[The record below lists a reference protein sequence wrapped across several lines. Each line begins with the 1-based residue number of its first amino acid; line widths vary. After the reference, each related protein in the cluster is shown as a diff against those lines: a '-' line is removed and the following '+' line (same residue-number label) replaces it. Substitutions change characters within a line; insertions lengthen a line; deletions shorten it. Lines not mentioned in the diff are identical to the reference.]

1 MKKLAVF
8 NYRCLVVG
16 ENFSYGFLGSGKTD
30 TLQRTGLH
38 DHFTVIIRQLVKCG
52 KTLSAVLASEV

>member
-1 MKKLAVF
+1 MV
-8 NYRCLVVG
+8 
-16 ENFSYGFLGSGKTD
+16 FLGSGKTD

-38 DHFTVIIRQLVKCG
+38 DHFYRDYQATGSNAV